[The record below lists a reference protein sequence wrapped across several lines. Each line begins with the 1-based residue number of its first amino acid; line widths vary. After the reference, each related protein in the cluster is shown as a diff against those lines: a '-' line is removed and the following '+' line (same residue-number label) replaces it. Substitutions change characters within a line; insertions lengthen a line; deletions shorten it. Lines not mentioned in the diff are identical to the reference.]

1 MTSPGDVGQSGS
13 PQCNLAFSAGL
24 VYSHPIPLVQNLG
37 GTCEEGHKLTRAQV
51 LRKQDDKKIL
61 TLPEEKWLG
70 KLGLYLEEEQA

>member
-1 MTSPGDVGQSGS
+1 MTWA
-13 PQCNLAFSAGL
+13 NLGHHSATWL
-24 VYSHPIPLVQNLG
+24 SLQAWSSHTQYPLFRTWG